1 MYIFVYLLGCYPKT
15 ISQLCLSHFSISEN
29 VSQQASTDFVQ
40 HVQVDTLSY
49 EILCKVALRVN
60 EKELDII
67 IQVVELIKKTKDKEE
82 NHCLELKRVIDSFY
96 HDIRP

>member
-1 MYIFVYLLGCYPKT
+1 M
-15 ISQLCLSHFSISEN
+15 
-29 VSQQASTDFVQ
+29 
-40 HVQVDTLSY
+40 
-49 EILCKVALRVN
+49 N

-96 HDIRP
+96 HDTRP